1 MALADAKEPT
11 RWSESNRERGG
22 SAWKD
27 VLCDDG
33 ANLIRGSSRKDIL
46 VGLGGNDELIGSLGT
61 DNPDGGDGIDECE
74 AEVHNCERPILSATG
89 SVSSWF
95 SQVQTWRRDL

>member
-1 MALADAKEPT
+1 VA
-11 RWSESNRERGG
+11 G

-27 VLCDDG
+27 VLTCDDG
-33 ANLIRGSSRKDIL
+33 ASLIRGSSRNDIL
-46 VGLGGNDELIGSLGT
+46 VGLGGNDELIGGLGT

-74 AEVHNCERPILSATG
+74 AEVHNCEITILSATG

-95 SQVQTWRRDL
+95 SRAQTWRRDL